1 MNNNSFVLATVILGS
16 IALTSSTFAAYW
28 WWGGWSS
35 VGSSSLKN
43 TVILSRDVCPSG
55 DYSASYYDWTCWTN
69 PTESITNQ
77 EITPSTTFAKQ
88 AVKKPTP
95 FVFKTETKEKLK
107 EKIAEQQ
114 KIKKQVIK
122 MPIKYM
128 VVQRKIDTIMTPREF
143 LSSEMKVKKAVTL
156 FEKTELLLEKKSLSP
171 KIEAII
177 VYLQQKAISMIQNAW
192 SL

>member
-1 MNNNSFVLATVILGS
+1 M
-16 IALTSSTFAAYW
+16 
-28 WWGGWSS
+28 
-35 VGSSSLKN
+35 
-43 TVILSRDVCPSG
+43 
-55 DYSASYYDWTCWTN
+55 
-69 PTESITNQ
+69 
-77 EITPSTTFAKQ
+77 
-88 AVKKPTP
+88 
-95 FVFKTETKEKLK
+95 FKTETKEKLK

-177 VYLQQKAISMIQNAW
+177 VYLQQKAISMIQNA
-192 SL
+192 